1 MAKHKHKNPRVKV
14 YFRYKSRC
22 CRLLE
27 AINFGTKTSPELKI
41 KGLAETYMQT
51 KDDLHR
57 FDGKFH
63 VGQQIRF
70 IEGKNVEFTYHKD
83 GSVLSEIILPTG
95 QKEHDNPY
103 GEGVRWTPIADITTY
118 QPVMVFQLLSLA
130 DYRPAFI
137 EEKSGL
143 KNYEVKNDGLFEF
156 QRGQGLMVLVYL
168 KHKDYP
174 LARFC
179 FDNTNYSDVLMKFGE
194 NLELCIFIQKQMTP
208 DNAGS
213 TRNNFTFVDRLD
225 GYDYMTSV
233 LKNHIFNPKAA
244 AFMNALQQEGNYF
257 DVSEKMV
264 KVIETIGT
272 FYGHL
277 QKAGIPNLVQEAV
290 LARMLLDKLDGR
302 YDDYLS
308 LSNEEQMKF
317 VLLQFLSGLLARTT
331 EGSKEDRDNERDC
344 YAKLLNCRT

>member
-1 MAKHKHKNPRVKV
+1 M
-14 YFRYKSRC
+14 
-22 CRLLE
+22 LE
-27 AINFGTKTSPELKI
+27 AINFGTKETPELKI

-51 KDDLHR
+51 KDEQHR
-57 FDGKFH
+57 FDGHFH
-63 VGQQIRF
+63 VGQLIRF
-70 IEGKNVEFTYHKD
+70 IDGKNVEFTYHKD
-83 GSVLSEIILPTG
+83 GSILSEVVTSPG
-95 QKEHDNPY
+95 HKEYFNPY
-103 GEGVRWTPIADITTY
+103 GKDEKWTPLTEITTY
-118 QPVMVFQLLSLA
+118 QPVMVFQILSLA
-130 DYRPAFI
+130 DYRPSFI
-137 EEKSGL
+137 EDKYGL
-143 KNYEVKNDGLFEF
+143 INYIVKNERLFEF

-194 NLELCIFIQKQMTP
+194 NLELCIFIQRQMTP

-244 AFMNALQQEGNYF
+244 AFMNVLQQEGNYF

-277 QKAGIPNLVQEAV
+277 QKAGIPNIVQEAV

-302 YDDYLS
+302 YDEYLL

-317 VLLQFLSGLLARTT
+317 VLLQFMSGLLTRTS
-331 EGSKEDRDNERDC
+331 ESSKGVMKEL
-344 YAKLLNCRT
+344 KM